1 MPIAIPPPGGGVPA
15 RAYTALLMAKD
26 DPELPDYQRPEM
38 PFERKATVGAGAGAW
53 AAVGIEFGIW
63 VALFF
68 LGGQWLDGKFGW
80 DPWGAAL
87 GGLLG
92 ACVGM
97 IMLIRRVLRAAKA
110 EEADATKAK
119 DGTSP

>member
-1 MPIAIPPPGGGVPA
+1 
-15 RAYTALLMAKD
+15 MAKD
-26 DPELPDYQRPEM
+26 DPELPDYKRPEM
-38 PFERKATVGAGAGAW
+38 PFERKASIGPGAGQW

-63 VALFF
+63 VTLFF

-80 DPWGAAL
+80 EPWGAAL

-97 IMLIRRVLRAAKA
+97 IMLIRRVLRAAQA
-110 EEADATKAK
+110 EESRDAQAK
-119 DGTSP
+119 DDKSS